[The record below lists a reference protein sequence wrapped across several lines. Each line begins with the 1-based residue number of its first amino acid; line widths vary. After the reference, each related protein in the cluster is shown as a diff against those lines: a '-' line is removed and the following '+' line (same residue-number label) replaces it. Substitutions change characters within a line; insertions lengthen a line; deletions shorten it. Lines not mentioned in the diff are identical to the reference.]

1 MKLALTAAFVKTVE
15 LSTNHITFADNE
27 LLKAK
32 ADLYAGTFS
41 GPIVQR
47 HEHGFVIPIGEPTV
61 NALKHAGASPEFT
74 AILDGCFQEGD
85 IMYLC
90 FDGDALQQE
99 GLPVFE
105 W

>member
-1 MKLALTAAFVKTVE
+1 MKLALTAALVKSVE
-15 LSTNHITFADNE
+15 LSTAHITFADNE
-27 LLKAK
+27 LLDSKAEQ
-32 ADLYAGTFS
+32 YAGS
-41 GPIVQR
+41 LLGPKILM
-47 HEHGFVIPIGEPTV
+47 HEHGFVIPISEPTV